1 MQPVVH
7 RPRGKRN
14 VVVSRCSRP
23 FVAGCGRV
31 QRLTICGGGLDLA
44 GCTQVAYRE
53 WTASGQVSRIG
64 VMIAGNSGR
73 PGGSIYK
80 PWFSSPQQRLQGVH
94 PGHRTQEH
102 SILSSW
108 LVGSERPAPHISL
121 AENGIQFPRQT
132 YENMED
138 RFLRCLHRKW
148 GMVENDVKA
157 FKGFIAEDGRPITDP
172 SRWPDD
178 VRQRWLATMQ
188 GVDYVNTQH
197 AGDYEEAWTLPDA
210 DLCVDESDG
219 GPSGWRVFKLDKI
232 VRTTLIFVA
241 GPNASNGWG
250 HSMMGSVLRTRN
262 KRCIDEASSTSNV
275 ELRRTASGL
284 EVNNIEKAA
293 PFFVSCV
300 RNAMRAGLDA
310 AIEAG
315 IDVIVLARISGG
327 IYAGAW
333 HRAMTRDF
341 YRKLVEDLLEESVAI
356 TVYDIDPVPNRD
368 TASGQDAAP
377 VPNRDTAS
385 GQHEPKI
392 EPGSA
397 HDGSAS
403 GQISRDPPPKRRR
416 MDKGG
421 SDPDAYEWLPEEDLL
436 EWWEETE
443 AMMIED
449 EDVYQGVDAVPG
461 VRIPRSMPRGAFFQ
475 SVIMPWVDENV
486 HSFIAL

>member
-1 MQPVVH
+1 
-7 RPRGKRN
+7 
-14 VVVSRCSRP
+14 
-23 FVAGCGRV
+23 
-31 QRLTICGGGLDLA
+31 
-44 GCTQVAYRE
+44 
-53 WTASGQVSRIG
+53 
-64 VMIAGNSGR
+64 MIAGNSGR
-73 PGGSIYK
+73 PGGGIYN

-121 AENGIQFPRQT
+121 AENGILFPRQT

-157 FKGFIAEDGRPITDP
+157 FKGFIAEDGRPIIDP
-172 SRWPDD
+172 SRFPDD

-241 GPNASNGWG
+241 GPNACLRKGNHMMS
-250 HSMMGSVLRTRN
+250 SMLRTQN
-262 KRCIDEASSTSNV
+262 QRCIDETTNVVWAASS
-275 ELRRTASGL
+275 GQD
-284 EVNNIEKAA
+284 VNTYQEAAIEEKA
-293 PFFVSCV
+293 PFFVACV
-300 RNAMRAGLDA
+300 RAAMRAGLDA

-333 HRAMTRDF
+333 RGKMTQEF
-341 YRKLVEDLLEESVAI
+341 YRKLVEDLLEEEVVVTVASPSI
-356 TVYDIDPVPNRD
+356 TP

-377 VPNRDTAS
+377 DPQEAAPDANRDTAS
-385 GQHEPKI
+385 GQYEL
-392 EPGSA
+392 ETQPGSA
-397 HDGSAS
+397 HDG
-403 GQISRDPPPKRRR
+403 PPSKSRR
-416 MDKGG
+416 MDNG
-421 SDPDAYEWLPEEDLL
+421 EEDADQGL
-436 EWWEETE
+436 EMPCDPHSFSAVECR
-443 AMMIED
+443 AM
-449 EDVYQGVDAVPG
+449 
-461 VRIPRSMPRGAFFQ
+461 PRTMPRGAFFQ
-475 SVIMPWVDENV
+475 NVIMPWID
-486 HSFIAL
+486 

>member
-1 MQPVVH
+1 
-7 RPRGKRN
+7 
-14 VVVSRCSRP
+14 
-23 FVAGCGRV
+23 
-31 QRLTICGGGLDLA
+31 
-44 GCTQVAYRE
+44 
-53 WTASGQVSRIG
+53 
-64 VMIAGNSGR
+64 MIAGNSGR
-73 PGGSIYK
+73 PGGGIYN

-121 AENGIQFPRQT
+121 AENGILFPRQT

-157 FKGFIAEDGRPITDP
+157 FKGFIAEDGRPIIDP
-172 SRWPDD
+172 SRFPDD

-250 HSMMGSVLRTRN
+250 HSMMGSVLRIRN
-262 KRCIDEASSTSNV
+262 KRCIDEASSTSY

-333 HRAMTRDF
+333 QRAMTRDF
-341 YRKLVEDLLEESVAI
+341 YRKLVEDLLEEEVAI
-356 TVYDIDPVPNRD
+356 VVYDM
-368 TASGQDAAP
+368 ASGQNAAP
-377 VPNRDTAS
+377 VPRRLQPTYTLIGGQPQRTDMGTNQKHGANPRRQHGAS
-385 GQHEPKI
+385 H
-392 EPGSA
+392 A
-397 HDGSAS
+397 
-403 GQISRDPPPKRRR
+403 
-416 MDKGG
+416 
-421 SDPDAYEWLPEEDLL
+421 WC
-436 EWWEETE
+436 
-443 AMMIED
+443 
-449 EDVYQGVDAVPG
+449 
-461 VRIPRSMPRGAFFQ
+461 
-475 SVIMPWVDENV
+475 
-486 HSFIAL
+486 

>member
-1 MQPVVH
+1 
-7 RPRGKRN
+7 
-14 VVVSRCSRP
+14 
-23 FVAGCGRV
+23 
-31 QRLTICGGGLDLA
+31 
-44 GCTQVAYRE
+44 
-53 WTASGQVSRIG
+53 
-64 VMIAGNSGR
+64 MIAGNSGR

-157 FKGFIAEDGRPITDP
+157 FKGFIDEDGRPITDP

-250 HSMMGSVLRTRN
+250 HNMMGSVLRTRN
-262 KRCIDEASSTSNV
+262 KRCIDEASSTSY

-341 YRKLVEDLLEESVAI
+341 YRKLVEDLLEEEVAI
-356 TVYDIDPVPNRD
+356 VVYDMASGQNAAPVPDRD

-416 MDKGG
+416 MVKGG
-421 SDPDAYEWLPEEDLL
+421 SDPDAYERLPDEDLL
-436 EWWEETE
+436 DADEETIL
-443 AMMIED
+443 MMIQD
-449 EDVYQGVDAVPG
+449 DDVYQDRDAVPG
-461 VRIPRSMPRGAFFQ
+461 VRMPRSMPRGAFFQ
-475 SVIMPWVDENV
+475 KVIMPWVDENV
-486 HSFIAL
+486 DSFIAL

>member
-1 MQPVVH
+1 M
-7 RPRGKRN
+7 
-14 VVVSRCSRP
+14 
-23 FVAGCGRV
+23 
-31 QRLTICGGGLDLA
+31 DLA

-94 PGHRTQEH
+94 PGHRTQEE
-102 SILSSW
+102 SILSAW
-108 LVGSERPAPHISL
+108 LVGSERIAPHISS
-121 AENGIQFPRQT
+121 AENVIQFPRQT
-132 YENMED
+132 YEHMED

-157 FKGFIAEDGRPITDP
+157 FKGFIDEDGRPITDP

-416 MDKGG
+416 MVKGG
-421 SDPDAYEWLPEEDLL
+421 SDPDAYERLPEEDLL
-436 EWWEETE
+436 DSNEETV
-443 AMMIED
+443 AMMIQD
-449 EDVYQGVDAVPG
+449 DDVYQDVDSVPG

-475 SVIMPWVDENV
+475 KVIMPWVDENV

>member
-1 MQPVVH
+1 
-7 RPRGKRN
+7 
-14 VVVSRCSRP
+14 
-23 FVAGCGRV
+23 
-31 QRLTICGGGLDLA
+31 
-44 GCTQVAYRE
+44 
-53 WTASGQVSRIG
+53 
-64 VMIAGNSGR
+64 MIAGNSGR

-94 PGHRTQEH
+94 PGHRTQEE

-108 LVGSERPAPHISL
+108 LVGSERTAPHISL

-157 FKGFIAEDGRPITDP
+157 FKGFIDEDGRPITDP

-250 HSMMGSVLRTRN
+250 HNMMGSVLRTRN

-333 HRAMTRDF
+333 RDKMTREF
-341 YRKLVEDLLEESVAI
+341 YRKLVEDLLEEEVVVTVASPSI
-356 TVYDIDPVPNRD
+356 TP

-377 VPNRDTAS
+377 DPQEAAPDANRYTAS
-385 GQHEPKI
+385 GQYEL
-392 EPGSA
+392 ETQPGSA

-403 GQISRDPPPKRRR
+403 GQISEGPPSKRRR
-416 MDKGG
+416 TDNG
-421 SDPDAYEWLPEEDLL
+421 EED
-436 EWWEETE
+436 
-443 AMMIED
+443 AD
-449 EDVYQGVDAVPG
+449 QGVEMPCDPHSFSAVEC
-461 VRIPRSMPRGAFFQ
+461 RAMPRTMPRGAFFQ
-475 SVIMPWVDENV
+475 NVIMPWID
-486 HSFIAL
+486 

>member
-1 MQPVVH
+1 MNNFGANVHGLRPGLRGLGPGVRGLVLGVRGSGYYTALQRHRFREGWNKTNAVLPALSFHLMPASEIHQRYITTPFDDLSQPFWCKRRAIVVQGRMQPVVH
-7 RPRGKRN
+7 RPRGTRD

-23 FVAGCGRV
+23 FVAGCRRV

-94 PGHRTQEH
+94 PGHRTQEE

-108 LVGSERPAPHISL
+108 LVGSERIAPHISL
-121 AENGIQFPRQT
+121 AENVIQFPRQT

-157 FKGFIAEDGRPITDP
+157 FKGFIDEDGRPITDP

-210 DLCVDESDG
+210 DLCVDEGDG

-315 IDVIVLARISGG
+315 IDLLCWRVFRAGSTLVLG
-327 IYAGAW
+327 IA
-333 HRAMTRDF
+333 
-341 YRKLVEDLLEESVAI
+341 
-356 TVYDIDPVPNRD
+356 
-368 TASGQDAAP
+368 Q
-377 VPNRDTAS
+377 
-385 GQHEPKI
+385 
-392 EPGSA
+392 
-397 HDGSAS
+397 
-403 GQISRDPPPKRRR
+403 
-416 MDKGG
+416 
-421 SDPDAYEWLPEEDLL
+421 
-436 EWWEETE
+436 
-443 AMMIED
+443 
-449 EDVYQGVDAVPG
+449 
-461 VRIPRSMPRGAFFQ
+461 
-475 SVIMPWVDENV
+475 
-486 HSFIAL
+486 

>member
-1 MQPVVH
+1 
-7 RPRGKRN
+7 
-14 VVVSRCSRP
+14 
-23 FVAGCGRV
+23 
-31 QRLTICGGGLDLA
+31 
-44 GCTQVAYRE
+44 
-53 WTASGQVSRIG
+53 
-64 VMIAGNSGR
+64 MIAGNSGR

-80 PWFSSPQQRLQGVH
+80 LWFSSPQQRLHAVH
-94 PGHRTQEH
+94 PGHRTQEE

-108 LVGSERPAPHISL
+108 LVGSERTAPHQLSP
-121 AENGIQFPRQT
+121 ECGQFRGQT
-132 YENMED
+132 CENMED

-178 VRQRWLATMQ
+178 VRRRWLATMQ

-219 GPSGWRVFKLDKI
+219 GPSGWRVFNLDKI
-232 VRTTLIFVA
+232 VKTTLIFVA

-262 KRCIDEASSTSNV
+262 KRCINEASRTSNV

-333 HRAMTRDF
+333 RDKMTRQF
-341 YRKLVEDLLEESVAI
+341 YRKLVEDLLEEEVVVTVASPTP
-356 TVYDIDPVPNRD
+356 TVDAAPDP
-368 TASGQDAAP
+368 QDAAP

-385 GQHEPKI
+385 DQDELETQPA
-392 EPGSA
+392 SA
-397 HDGSAS
+397 HDASAS
-403 GQISRDPPPKRRR
+403 GQISSGPPSKRRR
-416 MDKGG
+416 MDNRKE
-421 SDPDAYEWLPEEDLL
+421 DAD
-436 EWWEETE
+436 
-443 AMMIED
+443 
-449 EDVYQGVDAVPG
+449 QGVEMPCDPHSFSAVEC
-461 VRIPRSMPRGAFFQ
+461 RAMPRTMPRGAFFQ
-475 SVIMPWVDENV
+475 NVIMPWID
-486 HSFIAL
+486 